1 MGWAIDAGPIHL
13 SDEGVAVKPQ
23 FKVGYADDNVNVR
36 AGVED
41 VRDGL
46 SAAIA
51 GDVHRTYE
59 SEGHG
64 LNEVW
69 LAPCSA
75 RIMHQLLVA

>member
-59 SEGHG
+59 AEGHG
-64 LNEVW
+64 LNEVC
-69 LAPCSA
+69 LGLLSD
-75 RIMHQLLVA
+75 RILHAVLVK